1 MIKAIILAAGRG
13 SRLKNHFK
21 LPKCL
26 IKLGTNKQT
35 LLELSYINLIRS
47 KIKNIYVITGYKSF
61 EIQKR
66 FKDKVKYLKF
76 KNYKKTNNLQTL
88 LFAKKLLNSSLICLF
103 ADIIYDRNII
113 NKLKIN
119 NKKICLAIDTSN
131 VLEGTMRVIIKK
143 DKIIKIGSHIPVSE
157 GMGNFIGIA
166 KFSKNGALLIK
177 KYLIKEKNNNK
188 EYYTYV
194 INKMIADGIKI
205 NYIDVKKN
213 YWKEIDTNKDLVE
226 AKTRFKLIKN

>member
-47 KIKNIYVITGYKSF
+47 KIKNIYGITGYKSF

-213 YWKEIDTNKDLVE
+213 YWK
-226 AKTRFKLIKN
+226 KLIQIKI

>member
-1 MIKAIILAAGRG
+1 M
-13 SRLKNHFK
+13 
-21 LPKCL
+21 
-26 IKLGTNKQT
+26 
-35 LLELSYINLIRS
+35 
-47 KIKNIYVITGYKSF
+47 
-61 EIQKR
+61 
-66 FKDKVKYLKF
+66 
-76 KNYKKTNNLQTL
+76 
-88 LFAKKLLNSSLICLF
+88 LNSSLICLF

-143 DKIIKIGSHIPVSE
+143 TNYKIGSHIPVSE

-177 KYLIKEKNNNK
+177 KYLIKEKNNK